1 MASEAGDFGQEED
14 GDDDTTKIEKNG
26 KLEDDSDQEEEEEDE
41 DEDEE
46 PRLEYTSVT
55 KKLTSV
61 YRNGDATSAFLVA
74 GDKMVRSRTKPRPC
88 SVIAYLSPLLKLL

>member
-1 MASEAGDFGQEED
+1 MASEAGDLGQEED
-14 GDDDTTKIEKNG
+14 GDDDTTKVEKNG
-26 KLEDDSDQEEEEEDE
+26 KVEDDSDQEEEEEDE
-41 DEDEE
+41 EDEE

-74 GDKMVRSRTKPRPC
+74 GDKMVRSRSKPRPC
-88 SVIAYLSPLLKLL
+88 SIIVYLSSLLKLL